1 MCDGR
6 EKGKKGGEEE
16 ERAMHSIKNQTDIKR
31 SYKRGKRTTHV
42 RRGSRLREG
51 WPLRIRSEV
60 LVSGK
65 ETRAAQGARCLRFR
79 GNLGEELLPLFLSG
93 LFCSVQPLSGHV
105 GCIWLREAPAC
116 FLTAQTFLGDPWIYE
131 QSRPQ
136 SSLQSRPQ
144 HPYSQQETCPQELVD
159 SSCPS
164 SSKPPSDSTYGVS
177 LIIHSRLVLLC

>member
-1 MCDGR
+1 MAERKGR
-6 EKGKKGGEEE
+6 REGRRKKGLRIQLRIRQMLRGDLKEE
-16 ERAMHSIKNQTDIKR
+16 
-31 SYKRGKRTTHV
+31 KRTTHV

-93 LFCSVQPLSGHV
+93 LFCSVQLLSGHV
-105 GCIWLREAPAC
+105 GCIRLREAPAC